1 MGAREEVEM
10 GMEVWMEVGM
20 EVGIGALEWR

>member
-1 MGAREEVEM
+1 MGMREEVEM